1 MKNKKL
7 FIRILMCF
15 FGVMLCAV
23 SVGIFK
29 YAALGV
35 DPFQSF
41 MAGLDALVPL
51 DFGFLYMLAN
61 AVLLIFSLIFDRHCI
76 GIATFI
82 NLFLLGYVTQFSLNI
97 FKSINPEPAL
107 WFRVL
112 LIPLAIVLI
121 SLSISL
127 YMTADLGIS
136 TYDAVALIITEKW
149 KIGKFQYNRIITDGI
164 CIIIGI
170 TLFLSAGRPVRE
182 IPQIVGAVTVI
193 TALFMGPLISL
204 FNEKIS
210 KPVLEKLSG
219 EGKTGEKKPKDE
231 QTEDGQPEES
241 QPKEEQPEE

>member
-1 MKNKKL
+1 MKKKKL

-61 AVLLIFSLIFDRHCI
+61 AVLLVFSLIFDRHCV

-82 NLFLLGYVTQFSLNI
+82 NLFLLGYVTQFSLYI
-97 FKSINPEPAL
+97 FNLINPGPAL
-107 WFRVL
+107 WLRIL
-112 LIPLAIVLI
+112 LIPPGVILI
-121 SLSISL
+121 SLAISL

-136 TYDAVALIITEKW
+136 TYDAVAVVITEKW
-149 KIGKFQYNRIITDGI
+149 KIGKFQYNRIITDGV
-164 CIIIGI
+164 CIIIGV
-170 TLFLSAGRPVRE
+170 TLFLCAHRSVRE
-182 IPQIVGAVTVI
+182 IPQIVGVVTVI

-210 KPVLEKLSG
+210 KPVLDKLSG
-219 EGKTGEKKPKDE
+219 EKSEK
-231 QTEDGQPEES
+231 Q
-241 QPKEEQPEE
+241 